1 MTLPTPPD
9 SQPGTA
15 PSSRPALP
23 ADVTATRGATRPA
36 ARPALHAD
44 VTVTRG
50 AMRITAAFDVAP
62 GHPLA
67 IIGPNGAGKSSVLAA
82 IAGLVPLE
90 AGGVAIGERQVDGLA
105 PERRRIGMVF
115 QDYVLFPHLSVRDNV
130 AFAARMR
137 GRRGAA
143 AARGAS
149 SAARGTARAM
159 ARAAADPWLDRY
171 GLTSLADRLPAE
183 LSGGQ
188 AQRVAL
194 ARALAAEPEVLL
206 LDEPMSALD
215 VEVRADMRDEL
226 ATHVRE
232 FGGATVIV
240 THSPADAA
248 ALADHVLVLEAGRVT
263 QRGTLD
269 ELRAAPATPY
279 VERMLAASAE

>member
-1 MTLPTPPD
+1 MTGP
-9 SQPGTA
+9 A
-15 PSSRPALP
+15 PAEAPIA
-23 ADVTATRGATRPA
+23 G
-36 ARPALHAD
+36 RPALHAD
-44 VTVTRG
+44 VVVARG
-50 AMRITAAFDVAP
+50 DTTIAAAFDVAP

-67 IIGPNGAGKSSVLAA
+67 VIGPNGAGKSSVLSA

-90 AGGVAIGERQVDGLA
+90 AGRVRIGPRTVDGLP
-105 PERRRIGMVF
+105 PERRRIGVVF
-115 QDYVLFPHLSVRDNV
+115 QDYVLFPHLTVRDNV

-137 GRRGAA
+137 RGR
-143 AARGAS
+143 
-149 SAARGTARAM
+149 M
-159 ARAAADPWLDRY
+159 PARAAADPWLERY
-171 GLTSLADRLPAE
+171 GLTSLADRYPAE

-194 ARALAAEPEVLL
+194 ARALAADPEVLL

-215 VEVRADMRDEL
+215 VEVRAEMRTEL

-232 FGGATVIV
+232 FGGATVLV

-248 ALADHVLVLEAGRVT
+248 ALADSVLVLEAGEVT

>member
-1 MTLPTPPD
+1 M
-9 SQPGTA
+9 
-15 PSSRPALP
+15 
-23 ADVTATRGATRPA
+23 RGEQ
-36 ARPALHAD
+36 
-44 VTVTRG
+44 
-50 AMRITAAFDVAP
+50 RIAAAFDVEP

-67 IIGPNGAGKSSVLAA
+67 IIGPNGAGKSTVLAA
-82 IAGLVPLE
+82 IAGLVPL
-90 AGGVAIGERQVDGLA
+90 ASGRVSIGARAIDGLP
-105 PERRRIGMVF
+105 PEQRRIGVVF

-137 GRRGAA
+137 GG
-143 AARGAS
+143 
-149 SAARGTARAM
+149 RAG
-159 ARAAADPWLDRY
+159 ARAAARAAAEPWLDRY
-171 GLTSLADRLPAE
+171 GLGRLADRLPAE

-194 ARALAAEPEVLL
+194 ARALAADPEVLL

-215 VEVRADMRDEL
+215 VELRDEMRAEL

-232 FGGATVIV
+232 FGGATVLV

-248 ALADHVLVLEAGRVT
+248 ALAESVLVLEAGRVT

-269 ELRAAPATPY
+269 ELRASPATPY

>member
-1 MTLPTPPD
+1 MTPQD
-9 SQPGTA
+9 AGSGRFIA
-15 PSSRPALP
+15 RPA
-23 ADVTATRGATRPA
+23 RPD
-36 ARPALHAD
+36 RPALHVD

-50 AMRITAAFDVAP
+50 SERIAAAFDVAP

-67 IIGPNGAGKSSVLAA
+67 VIGPNGAGKSSVLAA
-82 IAGLVPLE
+82 IAGLMPLE
-90 AGGVAIGERQVDGLA
+90 SGRVSIGERTVDDLP
-105 PERRRIGMVF
+105 PERRRIGVVF
-115 QDYVLFPHLSVRDNV
+115 QDYVLFPHLTVRDNV
-130 AFAARMR
+130 AFAARMHGPR
-137 GRRGAA
+137 
-143 AARGAS
+143 S
-149 SAARGTARAM
+149 TARAV
-159 ARAAADPWLDRY
+159 AEPWLERY

-215 VEVRADMRDEL
+215 VEVRGDMRAEL

-232 FGGATVIV
+232 FGGATVLV

-248 ALADHVLVLEAGRVT
+248 ALADSVLVLESGRVT

-269 ELRAAPATPY
+269 ELRASPATPY
-279 VERMLAASAE
+279 VERMLAATAE

>member
-1 MTLPTPPD
+1 MTP
-9 SQPGTA
+9 A
-15 PSSRPALP
+15 EPSGVRPS
-23 ADVTATRGATRPA
+23 
-36 ARPALHAD
+36 LHAD

-50 AMRITAAFDVAP
+50 ERRIAAAFDVVP

-67 IIGPNGAGKSSVLAA
+67 VIGPNGAGKSSVLAA
-82 IAGLVPLE
+82 IAGLVPLD
-90 AGGVAIGERQVDGLA
+90 AGEVRIGSRRVDGLP
-105 PERRRIGMVF
+105 PERRRIGVVF

-137 GRRGAA
+137 GGSR
-143 AARGAS
+143 
-149 SAARGTARAM
+149 SA
-159 ARAAADPWLDRY
+159 ARAAAEPWLARY
-171 GLTSLADRLPAE
+171 DLTALADRLPAE

-194 ARALAAEPEVLL
+194 ARALAADPDVLL

-215 VEVRADMRDEL
+215 VEVRADMRAEL

-232 FGGATVIV
+232 FGGATVLV

-248 ALADHVLVLEAGRVT
+248 ALADSVLVLERGLVT
-263 QRGTLD
+263 QRGTLA
-269 ELRAAPATPY
+269 ELRAAPATAY

>member
-1 MTLPTPPD
+1 MT
-9 SQPGTA
+9 
-15 PSSRPALP
+15 
-23 ADVTATRGATRPA
+23 
-36 ARPALHAD
+36 RPALHAD
-44 VTVTRG
+44 VAVVRG
-50 AMRITAAFDVAP
+50 EQRIAAAFDVAP

-90 AGGVAIGERQVDGLA
+90 AGRVAIGSRPVDGLP
-105 PERRRIGMVF
+105 PERRRIGVVF
-115 QDYVLFPHLSVRDNV
+115 QDYVLFPHLTVRDNV

-137 GRRGAA
+137 GRRA
-143 AARGAS
+143 AARA
-149 SAARGTARAM
+149 TAE
-159 ARAAADPWLDRY
+159 PWLARY
-171 GLTSLADRLPAE
+171 GLAGLADRLPSE

-194 ARALAAEPEVLL
+194 ARALAADPEVLL

-215 VEVRADMRDEL
+215 VEVRAEMRSEL

-248 ALADHVLVLEAGRVT
+248 ALADSVLVLEQGRVT

-269 ELRAAPATPY
+269 ELRSNPATPY
-279 VERMLAASAE
+279 VERMLAASVD

>member
-1 MTLPTPPD
+1 MML
-9 SQPGTA
+9 
-15 PSSRPALP
+15 
-23 ADVTATRGATRPA
+23 
-36 ARPALHAD
+36 RPALHAD
-44 VTVTRG
+44 VSVARGSTR
-50 AMRITAAFDVAP
+50 IAARFDVAP

-67 IIGPNGAGKSSVLAA
+67 VIGPNGAGKSSVLAA

-90 AGGVAIGERQVDGLA
+90 SGRVSIGSRVVDGLP
-105 PERRRIGMVF
+105 PERRRIGVVF
-115 QDYVLFPHLSVRDNV
+115 QDYVLFPHLTVRDNV

-137 GRRGAA
+137 GP
-143 AARGAS
+143 
-149 SAARGTARAM
+149 RAT
-159 ARAAADPWLDRY
+159 ARAAAEPWLDRY
-171 GLTSLADRLPAE
+171 GLTALADRLTAE

-215 VEVRADMRDEL
+215 VEVRADMRTEL

-232 FGGATVIV
+232 FGGATVLV
-240 THSPADAA
+240 THSPADAV
-248 ALADHVLVLEAGRVT
+248 ALADSVLVLEAGRVT

-269 ELRAAPATPY
+269 ELRASPSTPY

>member
-1 MTLPTPPD
+1 MSRD
-9 SQPGTA
+9 SHMAREPRM
-15 PSSRPALP
+15 P
-23 ADVTATRGATRPA
+23 
-36 ARPALHAD
+36 RPALHAD
-44 VTVTRG
+44 VHVARG
-50 AMRITAAFDVAP
+50 DQEISAAFDVAP

-67 IIGPNGAGKSSVLAA
+67 VIGPNGAGKSTVLAA

-90 AGGVAIGERQVDGLA
+90 SGRVTIGDRAIDAEP
-105 PERRRIGMVF
+105 PEQRRIGVVF
-115 QDYVLFPHLSVRDNV
+115 QDYVLFPHLDVRDNV

-137 GRRGAA
+137 GGSRAA
-143 AARGAS
+143 
-149 SAARGTARAM
+149 
-159 ARAAADPWLDRY
+159 ARAAAEPWLDRY
-171 GLTSLADRLPAE
+171 GLTRLAGRYPAE

-215 VEVRADMRDEL
+215 VEVRAEMRSEL

-232 FGGATVIV
+232 FGGATVLV

-248 ALADHVLVLEAGRVT
+248 ALTDAVLVLEAGRVT

-279 VERMLAASAE
+279 VERMLGASAD

>member
-1 MTLPTPPD
+1 MTPPPVA
-9 SQPGTA
+9 Q
-15 PSSRPALP
+15 
-23 ADVTATRGATRPA
+23 
-36 ARPALHAD
+36 RPALHAD
-44 VTVTRG
+44 VTVARG
-50 AMRITAAFDVAP
+50 ASRIAAAFDVVP

-67 IIGPNGAGKSSVLAA
+67 VIGPNGAGKSSVLAA

-90 AGGVAIGERQVDGLA
+90 SGRVSIGSRVVDGLP
-105 PERRRIGMVF
+105 PERRRIGVVF
-115 QDYVLFPHLSVRDNV
+115 QDYVLFPHLTVRDNV

-137 GRRGAA
+137 GP
-143 AARGAS
+143 
-149 SAARGTARAM
+149 RAT

-171 GLTSLADRLPAE
+171 GLTALADRLPAE

-215 VEVRADMRDEL
+215 VEVRADMRAEL

-232 FGGATVIV
+232 FGGATVLV

-248 ALADHVLVLEAGRVT
+248 ALADSVLVLESGRVT

-269 ELRAAPATPY
+269 ALRASPATPY